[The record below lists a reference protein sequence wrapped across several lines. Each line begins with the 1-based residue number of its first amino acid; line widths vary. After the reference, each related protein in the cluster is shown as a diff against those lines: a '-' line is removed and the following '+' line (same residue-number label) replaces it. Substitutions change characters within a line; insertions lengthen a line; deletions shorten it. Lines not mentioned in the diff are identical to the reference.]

1 MRKQSQNEG
10 ETLRTR
16 QINLTLSDFEV
27 KALFREA
34 SSRGTTIEDIIEGF
48 VGDLVGGY
56 HYHGSDESR
65 LASEYLDRVIYSFD
79 DDESFL
85 QWLLNYG
92 NLEDVA
98 QSLEII
104 ENEDGEDEDSR
115 DEIEYQKQEI
125 EESFEDYLSY
135 IGEERASEVDKKKEL
150 QRVKSFVQSWRSL
163 SE

>member
-1 MRKQSQNEG
+1 MRKRSQNEG
-10 ETLRTR
+10 ETLKTR

-34 SSRGTTIEDIIEGF
+34 SSRGTTVEDILEGF
-48 VGDLVGGY
+48 IGDLVGGY

-65 LASEYLDRVIYSFD
+65 LASEYLERVIYSFN

-92 NLEDVA
+92 DLEDVA
-98 QSLEII
+98 QRLEII
-104 ENEDGEDEDSR
+104 EDGEDEDSR
-115 DEIEYQKQEI
+115 DEARYQRQQV

-135 IGEERASEVDKKKEL
+135 IGEERASEVDQEKEL
-150 QRVKSFVQSWRSL
+150 QRVKSFIQSWKSL